1 MNNNFFVNI
10 KYIFS
15 FFVELI
21 KTINK
26 KITTKNFKQCSKSD
40 TLIIKNIILKIN
52 TKKLKIEYNKI
63 IQKQR
68 T

>member
-1 MNNNFFVNI
+1 MNNHFVKHI
-10 KYIFS
+10 KYIFN
-15 FFVELI
+15 FLVELI
-21 KTINK
+21 KVINK

-40 TLIIKNIILKIN
+40 TLIIKNIILKIT